1 MSAHFEYKEVVGIS
15 HVNIEEAIK
24 EAVSAVAKTHKVG
37 WFELVSLR
45 GRPLEDGELEYQVT
59 VKTGCKAK

>member
-15 HVNIEEAIK
+15 AVSIEEAIK
-24 EAVSAVAKTHKVG
+24 KAVAAVAQTHKVG

-45 GRPLEDGELEYQVT
+45 GRPLEAGELEYQVT
-59 VKTGCKAK
+59 VKAGCKAK